1 MSEQVSLPQENY
13 YITSGPLRSSITI
26 ELHTHIATRTWTG
39 RLADPE
45 KNLRAIIGMPRLLS
59 ILNIIRMDSVV
70 DNPYADMWML
80 RLEERLLAARE
91 DMDALISDTKTVF
104 SQLPEMMTVEGCL
117 SVAPAR
123 FPVFASTQLG
133 FIAIYLLTD
142 YDSLMRNALLA
153 NHMALL
159 SRTELDA
166 LNDRGGN
173 LIRSILVLT
182 QRYRRIPVTRQDIR
196 ESNARS
202 RAALEQG
209 GEVPEDIFDGT
220 RRSAYAPPL
229 RPAPDDATAVA
240 PEVTEPEP
248 VPETLPLPAPA
259 AGVDEAAP
267 DDLPDTETEAED
279 DDESE
284 SAI

>member
-1 MSEQVSLPQENY
+1 MSEQTSLPQENY

-26 ELHTHIATRTWTG
+26 ELHTHVATRAWTG

-45 KNLRAIIGMPRLLS
+45 KNIRAIIGMPRLLS

-153 NHMALL
+153 NHMALI
-159 SRTELDA
+159 SRAELNA

-173 LIRSILVLT
+173 LIRSILVLA
-182 QRYRRIPVTRQDIR
+182 QRYRRIPVTRQDLR
-196 ESNARS
+196 EGNARAQ
-202 RAALEQG
+202 AALEQG
-209 GEVPEDIFDGT
+209 GPVPDDIFDGT
-220 RRSAYAPPL
+220 HRSVYAPPL
-229 RPAPDDATAVA
+229 RPAPDEAAAAA
-240 PEVTEPEP
+240 PASEITRSAPVT
-248 VPETLPLPAPA
+248 ETLPLPEPA
-259 AGVDEAAP
+259 TGADEATP
-267 DDLPDTETEAED
+267 DELPDTATEAD
-279 DDESE
+279 D
-284 SAI
+284 

>member
-1 MSEQVSLPQENY
+1 MSEQIPLPQENY
-13 YITSGPLRSSITI
+13 YITSGPLRSAITI

-59 ILNIIRMDSVV
+59 ILNIIRMDCVV

-80 RLEERLLAARE
+80 RLEERLLEARE
-91 DMDALISDTKTVF
+91 DMDALIRDTKTVF

-117 SVAPAR
+117 SIQPAR

-173 LIRSILVLT
+173 LIRSILVLA

-196 ESNARS
+196 ENNARAL
-202 RAALEQG
+202 AAQEQG
-209 GEVPEDIFDGT
+209 GAVPEDIFDGS

-229 RPAPDDATAVA
+229 RPAPDEATATAPA
-240 PEVTEPEP
+240 PEMTESEP
-248 VPETLPLPAPA
+248 VSDILPLPAPA
-259 AGVDEAAP
+259 TGVDEAVP
-267 DDLPDTETEAED
+267 DDLLGTATEA

-284 SAI
+284 SDI

>member
-1 MSEQVSLPQENY
+1 MSEHPPLQQENY

-80 RLEERLLAARE
+80 RLEERLLEARR

-142 YDSLMRNALLA
+142 YDNLMRNALLA

-159 SRTELDA
+159 SRPELDA

-173 LIRSILVLT
+173 LIRSILVLA

-196 ESNARS
+196 DGNARAQ
-202 RAALEQG
+202 AALELG
-209 GEVPEDIFDGT
+209 GTVPEDIFDGT

-229 RPAPDDATAVA
+229 RPAPDDETAAA
-240 PEVTEPEP
+240 PVPEMTEPEP
-248 VPETLPLPAPA
+248 AYAPLPL
-259 AGVDEAAP
+259 AAP
-267 DDLPDTETEAED
+267 VGLPDTTTKAED